1 MVSHITQ
8 CTKTLCLDEEFELEE
23 ESLFEKKFW
32 YFIIPS
38 LVLLGLSIALELLT
52 DYVLL
57 SQVLAVASILLS
69 GSGILKEAIEDVL
82 SKKITA
88 NILMIVAGIASFFIL
103 HGQEG
108 AMAILLYAIAEYL
121 EELTTE
127 KSKNAIKELLELAP
141 DDALLKIEDSYEKVP
156 TETVKIG
163 EIIGIKPGMKAPLD
177 GIIVKGKSYFDE
189 SAITGESLPIF
200 KEENDEIFA
209 ASINN
214 DSFVD
219 IKVIRESSNT
229 VVAKIAESIKL
240 AQQNKSD
247 SERFIEKFAKYYTP
261 IILISAL
268 LVMIIPT
275 VVFSLDFNVWFYRG
289 LILLVVSCPCA
300 LTLSTPLANIAA
312 LTKLAKEGILVK
324 GNKFIEIAKNI
335 ELIAFDKTGT
345 LTEGNLKVFNII
357 NYSSNNQEIIKIAAS
372 LENLSE
378 HPIGKAIVYQAKQ
391 MQLPLYTVEDFKIT
405 KGKGI
410 KGVIQGEIY
419 YVGSKNYLEELKF
432 DLPDDI
438 FEETE
443 LSGTIPILLGNNKT
457 IMGII
462 TIRDVLRVSAPL
474 LVDGL
479 KKRGYKSVLISGDN
493 QLVCNTIGECLDIDS
508 YYGELLPD
516 QKLEEIERLKKKF
529 KGVAM
534 VGDGINDAPALALS
548 DLGIAIGA
556 SATDLTLETADVI
569 IMSDDLKKIITFFD
583 ITKRTNRIIRQ
594 NIWTSIIVKVTFA
607 ILTVLGFMTLWL
619 AVGIADMGVSLL
631 VLINGMTIFR
641 YKIKFKELSLENLES
656 NAKLIL
662 CQICETKKIIPQHH
676 GRDMIEKDGKLIC
689 WRKLLNSEDLEP
701 CKEELPLFCPK
712 CNNVTTNDNKECPF
726 CKTPLD
732 I

>member
-8 CTKTLCLDEEFELEE
+8 CTKTLCLDEEFELEK
-23 ESLFEKKFW
+23 ESFFEKKIW

-38 LVLLGLSIALELLT
+38 LVLLGLSISLELLT

-108 AMAILLYAIAEYL
+108 AMAILLYAIAEHL

-127 KSKNAIKELLELAP
+127 KSKNAIKGLLELAP
-141 DDALLKIEDSYEKVP
+141 DDALLKIKDSYKKVP

-219 IKVIRESSNT
+219 IEVIRESSNT

-261 IILISAL
+261 IILVSAL

-391 MQLPLYTVEDFKIT
+391 MQLPLYTIEDFKIT

-410 KGVIQGEIY
+410 KGVIQGEVY
-419 YVGSKNYLEELKF
+419 YIGSKNYLEELKF

-516 QKLEEIERLKKKF
+516 QKLEEIESFKKKF

-594 NIWTSIIVKVTFA
+594 NIWTSIIVKVAFA

-641 YKIKFKELSLENLES
+641 YKIKFKELSLENLEN

-662 CQICETKKIIPQHH
+662 CQSCETKKIIPQHH

-689 WRKLLNSEDLEP
+689 WRKLLSSEDLEP
-701 CKEELPLFCPK
+701 CQEELPLFCPK
-712 CNNVTTNDNKECPF
+712 CNNKLHV
-726 CKTPLD
+726 

>member
-8 CTKTLCLDEEFELEE
+8 CTKTLCLDEGFEVEE
-23 ESLFEKKFW
+23 ESFFEKKFW
-32 YFIIPS
+32 FFIIPS
-38 LVLLGLSIALELLT
+38 LFLLGLSISLELLT

-69 GSGILKEAIEDVL
+69 GYGILKEAIEDVL

-88 NILMIVAGIASFFIL
+88 NILMLVAGIASFFIL

-141 DDALLKIEDSYEKVP
+141 DDALLKIEDSYESVP

-163 EIIGIKPGMKAPLD
+163 ELIGIKPGMKAPLD

-209 ASINN
+209 ASINS

-240 AQQNKSD
+240 AQQNKSNN
-247 SERFIEKFAKYYTP
+247 ERFIEKFAKYYTP

-268 LVMIIPT
+268 FVMIIPT
-275 VVFSLDFNVWFYRG
+275 VVFSLDFNMWFYRG

-357 NYSSNNQEIIKIAAS
+357 NYSSNEQEIIKIAAS

-391 MQLPLYTVEDFKIT
+391 MQLPLYNVKDFKIT

-410 KGVIQGEIY
+410 KGVIQGEVY
-419 YVGSKNYLEELKF
+419 YIGSKNYLEELKF

-508 YYGELLPD
+508 YRGELLPD

-594 NIWTSIIVKVTFA
+594 NIWTSIIVKVAFA
-607 ILTVLGFMTLWL
+607 ILTVLGFMSLWL

-656 NAKLIL
+656 NAKLII
-662 CQICETKKIIPQHH
+662 CQSCETKNIIPQHH
-676 GRDMIEKDGKLIC
+676 GRDMIEKDGRLIC
-689 WRKLLNSEDLEP
+689 WRKLLSSEDLDP
-701 CKEELPLFCPK
+701 CQEELPLFCPK
-712 CNNVTTNDNKECPF
+712 CNNELHV
-726 CKTPLD
+726 

>member
-8 CTKTLCLDEEFELEE
+8 CTKTLCLDEGFEVEK

-38 LVLLGLSIALELLT
+38 LILLGLSITLELLT
-52 DYVLL
+52 DSVLL
-57 SQVLAVASILLS
+57 SQVLAAASILLS
-69 GSGILKEAIEDVL
+69 GYGILKEAIEDVL

-163 EIIGIKPGMKAPLD
+163 EVIGIKPGMKAPLD

-410 KGVIQGEIY
+410 KGVIQGEVY

-594 NIWTSIIVKVTFA
+594 NIWTSIIVKVAFA

-641 YKIKFKELSLENLES
+641 YKIKFKELSLENLEN

-662 CQICETKKIIPQHH
+662 CQSCETKNIIPQHH

-689 WRKLLNSEDLEP
+689 WRRLLNSEDLEP
-701 CKEELPLFCPK
+701 CQEELPLFCPK
-712 CNNVTTNDNKECPF
+712 CNNKLHV
-726 CKTPLD
+726 

>member
-1 MVSHITQ
+1 MMSHTTQ
-8 CTKTLCLDEEFELEE
+8 CTKTLCLDEGLEVE
-23 ESLFEKKFW
+23 KESFFEKNFW

-38 LVLLGLSIALELLT
+38 LILLGLSIALELLT
-52 DYVLL
+52 DTVLL

-69 GSGILKEAIEDVL
+69 GYGILKESIEDVL

-88 NILMIVAGIASFFIL
+88 NILMIIAGIASFFIL

-141 DDALLKIEDSYEKVP
+141 DEALLKVGDSYEKVP

-214 DSFVD
+214 DSFVE

-275 VVFSLDFNVWFYRG
+275 VVFNLDFNVWFYRG

-345 LTEGNLKVFNII
+345 LTEGNLKVFDII
-357 NYSSNNQEIIKIAAS
+357 NYSNNKQEIIKIAAS

-378 HPIGKAIVYQAKQ
+378 HPIGKAIVSQAKL
-391 MQLPLYTVEDFKIT
+391 MQLPLYNVEDFKIT

-479 KKRGYKSVLISGDN
+479 KKRGYKTVLISGDN

-516 QKLEEIERLKKKF
+516 QKLEEIEGLKNKF

-569 IMSDDLKKIITFFD
+569 IMSDDLKKIMTFFD
-583 ITKRTNRIIRQ
+583 VSKRTNRIIRQ

-631 VLINGMTIFR
+631 VLINGMTIFS
-641 YKIKFKELSLENLES
+641 YKIKFKELSLENLEN
-656 NAKLIL
+656 NAKLII
-662 CQICETKKIIPQHH
+662 CQSCETKNIIPQHH
-676 GRDMIEKDGKLIC
+676 GRDMIEKEGKLIC

-701 CKEELPLFCPK
+701 CQEELPLFCPK
-712 CNNVTTNDNKECPF
+712 CNNELHV
-726 CKTPLD
+726 